1 MTYGFRP
8 LCYGKTEDGRYIV
21 ASESCAL
28 DAVGAEFIRDIKP
41 GEIVVFDKNGV
52 RTIEDH
58 CGKSSLR
65 CAYLSIFILL
75 ARIR

>member
-1 MTYGFRP
+1 M
-8 LCYGKTEDGRYIV
+8 

-28 DAVGAEFIRDIKP
+28 DAVGAKFVRDIEP

-58 CGKSSLR
+58 CKKASQYAL
-65 CAYLSIFILL
+65 CF
-75 ARIR
+75 

>member
-1 MTYGFRP
+1 M
-8 LCYGKTEDGRYIV
+8 

-58 CGKSSLR
+58 WAKKRPAPS
-65 CAYLSIFILL
+65 AFLSIFILR
-75 ARIR
+75 APIR